1 MKRLLFAGLLLA
13 ATFGGDAFAQSY
25 QASRD
30 FTRDNPTGVWL
41 FGYGRTN
48 DRGSLKPLPFKEEQD
63 FDAFYKAFPIRKGPH
78 PIYQRVIIGL
88 GHNNTTVADPMYGV
102 IAPNMLALRARRSGG
117 SLPER
122 YDSIVRFKAPEAGTY
137 AFEGYYALIDD
148 REDQAFEP
156 LIYLGG
162 ENLSQKAFKQAGFV
176 LFGKPADPA
185 TKTIGETKNFKFD
198 LKLKQNA
205 QVFFSVRQTPSF
217 TSTSSLGVGF
227 DVRVTPKP

>member
-13 ATFGGDAFAQSY
+13 TTFGGEAFAQSY

-41 FGYGRTN
+41 FGYGRAN
-48 DRGSLKPLPFKEEQD
+48 DRGSLKPLPFAEEQD
-63 FDAFYKAFPIRKGPH
+63 FDAFYKRFAIKTGPR
-78 PIYQRVIIGL
+78 PVTQTVIIGL
-88 GHNNTTVADPMYGV
+88 GHNNTTVADPDRGV
-102 IAPNMLALRARRSGG
+102 IAPNMLALRARRAGG

-122 YDSIVRFKAPEAGTY
+122 YDSIVRFKAPEEGTY

-148 REDQAFEP
+148 REEQAFEP

-162 ENLSQKAFKQAGFV
+162 ESLGQKAFKRAGYV
-176 LFGKPADPA
+176 LSGKPADPA
-185 TKTIGETKNFKFD
+185 TRTIGETKNFKFD
-198 LKLKQNA
+198 LKLKKNA
-205 QVFFSVRQTPSF
+205 QVFFSVRQTPNF
-217 TSTSSLGVGF
+217 TSTSLGVGF